1 MSVWDQIATGLQNPM
16 MLVDKLNREINK
28 TISPVFRNP
37 TMVFEEDWDNL
48 IILDACRN
56 DTIQRHSGDFSAPIE
71 TKWSAGSSSPE
82 FLENNIEGRS
92 LNDVVWVTAN
102 PWVSQHEES
111 IYRVLNVWDEGWC
124 DEKKT
129 VLPDTMV
136 KWALDAV
143 ESYPHKRL
151 VIHFMQ
157 PHYPFI
163 GESGNDLPTH
173 RTFTGKS
180 KIEDADAPS
189 IWELLKR
196 DEVEKPLVWQ
206 AYQEN
211 LSLAIPA
218 AKKLVQQ
225 LNGKSVITADH
236 GNAFGERALPIP
248 FRLFGHDTGYRN
260 RCLIE
265 VPWIEFNSFDQRRT
279 INEDVIKTGDNE
291 TTKAEDRL
299 KQLGYL

>member
-1 MSVWDQIATGLQNPM
+1 M
-16 MLVDKLNREINK
+16 MFVDKLNREINK
-28 TISPVFRNP
+28 AISPVFRKP

-56 DTIQRHSGDFSAPIE
+56 DLIQKHSGKFSVPIE

-111 IYRVLNVWDEGWC
+111 IFCVLNVWDEGWC

-136 KWALDAV
+136 EWALDAAD
-143 ESYPHKRL
+143 SYPNKKL

-163 GESGNDLPTH
+163 GESGNNLPTH

-180 KIEDADAPS
+180 RIEDGDAPS
-189 IWELLKR
+189 IWELLRK
-196 DEVEKPLVWQ
+196 DEVEKPLVWE

-218 AKKLVQQ
+218 AKRLVEQ
-225 LNGKSVITADH
+225 LNGKSVLTADH
-236 GNAFGERALPIP
+236 GNAFGERAKPIP
-248 FRLFGHDTGYRN
+248 LRLFGHDTGYRN

-265 VPWIEFNSFDQRRT
+265 VPWIEFNSFDKRRT
-279 INEDVIKTGDNE
+279 IQEGVIQTNDDDTADVEN
-291 TTKAEDRL
+291 RL